1 MPLEGIEQLLG
12 ALLYRH
18 VCHLSLLLCR
28 PQSGNHLSVPSNP
41 AADMAV
47 GGKGAN
53 QAVAAARL
61 AAGTRPVR
69 FVTRFGNDS
78 HGAGTVVAHMQR
90 CWSC

>member
-1 MPLEGIEQLLG
+1 
-12 ALLYRH
+12 
-18 VCHLSLLLCR
+18 
-28 PQSGNHLSVPSNP
+28 
-41 AADMAV
+41 MAV